1 MRAESLAL
9 VILLIL
15 SVMHSGFTAEREH
28 AILKELQEIKIYL
41 EKKDKQ

>member
-15 SVMHSGFTAEREH
+15 SVTHSGFTAEREQ
-28 AILKELQEIKIYL
+28 AILKELQEIKAHLGI
-41 EKKDKQ
+41 DK